1 MKEQNEH
8 HSFTGMQRDIAIS
21 KNPSGFLY
29 DARNIRITQREDDTL
44 IAITNERGTE
54 SFGITISGDYLGHC
68 LLNEWLVVFS
78 THFNETTQK
87 WTDFIERINLK
98 KIKSGEPNISIL
110 FQGNLNFSLEHPI
123 EAIGSYENESV
134 QKVYWTD
141 GLNQPRIINITP
153 ERIGVPHAENSF
165 YGPEDSTTFDFVREI
180 DLNAEVSVRK
190 VLGASGIFPGGVI
203 QYAFTYYDKFGQE
216 SNVFYTTPLLYTSYN
231 DRGVSP
237 EDKADNAFEITVKNP
252 DLRFDF
258 VRIYSIMRTS
268 ENGTP
273 ICKSVQDL
281 DIGILRTPGN
291 TDTSLTFVDT
301 NTTGEVIDP
310 TELLYKGGE
319 EITAQTIE
327 QKDGTLFLG
336 NINITRPNVRS
347 VDFSGTDVVETAVQ
361 AAQAVEAVR
370 IVQKVLEPSSPRR
383 SRPIES
389 SSHSADIIDDA
400 VVVDIVGGGDMELI
414 IDNKAV
420 AVITNTDENTY
431 VITSNDPDVDNSTT
445 VVVDTDHYDVDDD
458 ISVVV
463 SSDGN
468 YDVDVIDDSV
478 IVSRND
484 KDYDVVV
491 GGYVI
496 SVAHDGDIPL
506 IDGGYIIDVDNGNNT
521 GSTGELIEDGQ
532 DIYYQNG
539 GLTVRCAQRHLFFPD
554 SEDTTYIY
562 NNQLTGYSDTGL
574 TKSSSCAGFKRG
586 DYYRL
591 GCQFQYKNGKW
602 SEPVF
607 IGDMQE
613 LDAPSFTVRSGNI
626 PTHVTLPTFIGTLD
640 ASISETLYNMGYRKV
655 RSVVVFP
662 ELYDRVTLCQGVAN
676 PTLFTTEHRDN
687 NKDLYAQSSWFFRP
701 YLSNNLSPYNSD
713 KCTIS
718 PSYYEAQNHS
728 KWLTTTHNQ
737 FTNSGSPL
745 VPIYD
750 PTNIRGV
757 EIQGWFDDVD
767 RFQIEDAFCTLHSPD
782 IEFDEQLWLTDL
794 TGVKKKCV
802 GDVQFTKTLSN
813 IDIQT
818 ESAPISSM
826 GSGFVHKSFIQN
838 YSYGIVSGLFWDDC
852 VAEDLGADGTSI
864 RAEDAQW
871 SSCKWM
877 VYSWNKTGSLN
888 NDIDRPEGLGTRSA
902 VLKKKVISN
911 LRYAETV
918 YNETGSLEDF
928 SCYPQ
933 IFRDDQLSILKF
945 NIGGTPRVY
954 MGNIDT
960 LLTPYYGEGMYF
972 AFSTLQ
978 RNPRPINL
986 KVKDVPTPFNSDYIW
1001 KITVKDFETSD
1012 GKNLANGGIYRY
1024 YNTNDNWAWGE
1035 AKNITKD
1042 IGNQYLGLLGNKDF
1056 VRMKYKSTPHLVGLF
1071 SPNTVNSTQS
1081 TSVLRIYEVI
1091 KPGDNSKQD
1100 EPLYRQTM
1108 FGGVSKDAFQ
1118 ANTWL
1123 PCGEPVTLSY
1133 DGQTDVEFN
1142 FWYGDTYYQRWDCL
1156 KTYPFTREDI
1166 NQIVEI
1172 GSFMLETHVNID
1184 GRYDRNRGQLDNT
1197 NMSPIN
1203 FNLMNPVY
1211 SQLNNFYS
1219 YKILDSK
1226 FYLNNSFPNQVTWTK
1241 EKQAGADID
1250 LWTNITLAST
1260 YDMDGSKGEVISLN
1274 TWKDSI
1280 FCFQNKGIS
1289 NILFNSRVQIP
1300 TSDGVP
1306 IEISNSYKVDGY
1318 RYITDGTG
1326 CVNKWSIRETPAG
1339 IYFIDS
1345 VTNDLYHVGEG
1356 LTDVSLTHN
1365 MQTWFKD
1372 NTIDR
1377 TLYDDVHHDI
1387 YLVND
1392 TEALC
1397 YSEILGQFTS
1407 FMDYGGISLIESYD
1421 KDVFTLHDVELY
1433 RMFTGEYN
1441 LFFDYPGSSVTPKPW
1456 YITFI
1461 SNGLDNKDMDFD
1473 KIFTNIDYR
1482 MDMFDSTGAY
1492 LPEESFDTIRVFNEY
1507 QDTGDVTLKHP
1518 VVIGEPI
1525 SYNLDEMNLEKKYRI
1540 WRIQI
1545 PRDSTNIL
1553 DRIRNPWCKITLSR
1567 NAQDNNKAVLQDL
1580 NVQYFV

>member
-87 WTDFIERINLK
+87 WIDFIERINLK

-110 FQGNLNFSLEHPI
+110 FQGNLSFSLEHPI

-153 ERIGVPHAENSF
+153 ERIGAPHAENSF

-237 EDKADNAFEITVKNP
+237 EDKVDNAFEITVKNP

-273 ICKSVQDL
+273 ICKRVQDL

-301 NTTGEVIDP
+301 NTTGEIIDP

-336 NINITRPNVRS
+336 NINITRPNVRN

-389 SSHSADIIDDA
+389 SSHSADLIDDA
-400 VVVDIVGGGDMELI
+400 VVVDIVGGADMELI

-420 AVITNTDENTY
+420 AAITNTDENTY
-431 VITSNDPDVDNSTT
+431 VITSNNSDVDNSTT

-506 IDGGYIIDVDNGNNT
+506 IDGGYIVDVDNGNNT
-521 GSTGELIEDGQ
+521 GSTGELVEDEQGIHF
-532 DIYYQNG
+532 DNG
-539 GLTVRCAQRHLFFPD
+539 GLTVRCSTRDLHFPE

-562 NNQLTGYSDTGL
+562 NNQLTGYSDEGL

-613 LDAPSFTVRSGNI
+613 LDAPSFTVRNGNT
-626 PTHVTLPTFIGTLD
+626 PAHVTLPTFIGTLHH
-640 ASISETLYNMGYRKV
+640 SISETLYNMGYRKM

-662 ELYDRVTLCQGVAN
+662 ELYDRVALCQGVAN
-676 PTLFTTEHRDN
+676 PTLFTTEHRN
-687 NKDLYAQSSWFFRP
+687 NNNDLYAQSSWFFRA
-701 YLSNNLSPYNSD
+701 NNGSNSD
-713 KCTIS
+713 PVIDLGDGTVMPFWTHDAFLKYTENTVSGSGSAVI
-718 PSYYEAQNHS
+718 PSYNP
-728 KWLTTTHNQ
+728 TT
-737 FTNSGSPL
+737 L
-745 VPIYD
+745 
-750 PTNIRGV
+750 RAV
-757 EIQGWFDDVD
+757 EIQGEYSENNRFKVD
-767 RFQIEDAFCTLHSPD
+767 RNFCTFHSPE
-782 IEFDEQLWLTDL
+782 IEFDDKTWLIDYTGTKCL
-794 TGVKKKCV
+794 TIGKAEFKKV
-802 GDVQFTKTLSN
+802 LSDV
-813 IDIQT
+813 DIQT
-818 ESAPISSM
+818 ESAPISSA
-826 GSGFVHKSFIQN
+826 GAGFVHKSFKKTSN
-838 YSYGIVSGLFWDDC
+838 KGIVSGLFWDDYT
-852 VAEDLGADGTSI
+852 VEDKKEGDTI
-864 RAEDAQW
+864 YIKAQDSQF
-871 SSCKWM
+871 SSCKWV
-877 VYSWNKTGSLN
+877 VYPWHRTGSLN
-888 NDIDRPEGLGTRSA
+888 NDIDRPADLGVRSA

-911 LRYAETV
+911 LRFTDSRYLTIPQSPTLRSFV
-918 YNETGSLEDF
+918 S
-928 SCYPQ
+928 SCPKV
-933 IFRDDQLSILKF
+933 FNSDQMTIIKLGD
-945 NIGGTPRVY
+945 NIY
-954 MGNIDT
+954 EGNIDT
-960 LLTPYYGEGMYF
+960 LLVPDKEEGIYF
-972 AFSTLQ
+972 AFDDTTLLTPNVETPYNS
-978 RNPRPINL
+978 RHWW
-986 KVKDVPTPFNSDYIW
+986 KTFYYTSGSGTDVRKYR
-1001 KITVKDFETSD
+1001 
-1012 GKNLANGGIYRY
+1012 GIYY
-1024 YNTNDNWAWGE
+1024 ATLNNDVWTWHKWGSGTDVGNDYPDLSA
-1035 AKNITKD
+1035 AK
-1042 IGNQYLGLLGNKDF
+1042 GM
-1056 VRMKYKSTPHLVGLF
+1056 VRMKYKSTPHIVMNINEDTPSLSFDNPWL
-1071 SPNTVNSTQS
+1071 P
-1081 TSVLRIYEVI
+1081 IYEIVR
-1091 KPGDNSKQD
+1091 PGDNSKQD

-1118 ANTWL
+1118 ANIWL
-1123 PCGEPVTLSY
+1123 PCGEPVALSY

-1142 FWYGDTYYQRWDCL
+1142 FSYGDTYYQRWDCL
-1156 KTYPFTREDI
+1156 KTYPFTREDL

-1211 SQLNNFYS
+1211 SQLNNFYN

-1300 TSDGVP
+1300 TSDGMP

-1326 CVNKWSIRETPAG
+1326 CANKWSIKETPAG

-1372 NTIDR
+1372 NHIDR

-1407 FMDYGGISLIESYD
+1407 FMDYGGIHLIESYD

-1441 LFFDYPGSSVTPKPW
+1441 LFFNYSGSSVNPKPW

-1482 MDMFDSTGAY
+1482 MDLFDSNGNY
-1492 LPEESFDTIRVFNEY
+1492 LPEESFNTIRVWNEY
-1507 QDTGDVTLKHP
+1507 QDTGNVTLRHP
-1518 VVIGEPI
+1518 VVIGTPT

-1553 DRIRNPWCKITLSR
+1553 DRIRNPWCKITLER
-1567 NAQDNNKAVLQDL
+1567 GALDNNKAVLQDL